1 MHNDVLLKPWPRPAG
16 EHHVVTTRVKCM
28 KGGLTV
34 FSLIKPL
41 SRWHR
46 NLSVRVVALLVLA
59 LVPGALAADSLEFL
73 RVFQKNKMPSK
84 QKIRQSYTNF
94 TYKSY
99 ERQELSFN
107 ILIKVFYVIGQTG
120 SWGLVCQSFLVE

>member
-1 MHNDVLLKPWPRPAG
+1 
-16 EHHVVTTRVKCM
+16 M

-59 LVPGALAADSLEFL
+59 LVPGALAAGSLEFL
-73 RVFQKNKMPSK
+73 RMFQKNKMPSK

-94 TYKSY
+94 TYKPY

-107 ILIKVFYVIGQTG
+107 KLISTSILCGPNSYEI
-120 SWGLVCQSFLVE
+120 